1 MKKHILQLV
10 ITARTVLSDSLTLI
24 EMTDATGALLPEMA
38 PGQFVEVNIPGAD
51 VLLNRPISIFDST
64 EKILS
69 LLVRPAGRG
78 TDVLCSLPVG
88 TSLKIVGPLGHG
100 FSFSDKPL
108 LVGGGVGVA
117 PFYKL
122 ARAYNERG
130 IRPVLLYGSR
140 TAPDRRLVDKLM
152 EVADVEICTD
162 DGTAGHHGTV
172 ATHPFMEHPES
183 GTLIQCCGP
192 MPMMKSIASLAVAA
206 GVECEVSL
214 ENKMACGLGACL
226 CCVEPTTTGNRCVC
240 SDGPVF
246 NIKELTWLS

>member
-1 MKKHILQLV
+1 M
-10 ITARTVLSDSLTLI
+10 TDGLTLI
-24 EMTDATGALLPEMA
+24 EMSEANACPLPEMA
-38 PGQFVEVNIPGAD
+38 PGQFVEVNVPGAD
-51 VLLNRPISIFDST
+51 VLLNRPISIFDSD
-64 EKILS
+64 EKRLT

-88 TSLKIVGPLGHG
+88 TKLTVIGPLGRG
-100 FSFSDKPL
+100 FSFSEKPL

-122 ARAYNERG
+122 AKEYNERG
-130 IRPVLLYGSR
+130 QRPVLLYGSR
-140 TAPDRRLVDKLM
+140 TAPDSSLVEKLK
-152 EVADVEICTD
+152 EVAEVKICTD

-172 ATHPFMEHPES
+172 ATHPLLSHPAE

-192 MPMMKSIASLAVAA
+192 MPMMKNVAA
-206 GVECEVSL
+206 IAAAAAVECEVSL

-246 NIKELTWLS
+246 NIKELTWL